1 MVRAGTLHTIQ
12 QRLESDMA
20 QEGCRGGKR
29 PRRAAA
35 VGGPAKHTP
44 LMLRWKE
51 PSVEERMQKLEASRA
66 AAEAEAAAAA
76 VAAGGGQAPAAVPAA
91 GGAAAAPGAAAADA
105 PESMDCNGQ

>member
-66 AAEAEAAAAA
+66 AAEAEAAA

>member
-66 AAEAEAAAAA
+66 AAEAEAAAASGEQGA
-76 VAAGGGQAPAAVPAA
+76 AAVPAA
-91 GGAAAAPGAAAADA
+91 GGMEAAPGAAAADA
-105 PESMDCNGQ
+105 PESMDCNGQGQ